1 MTNKDNTYN
10 FEELLIKAFQLG
22 IQRGRLE
29 QSKQD
34 SCIFTDEWCKIHDTL
49 DELKY
54 EMKEKL
60 KELYE
65 E

>member
-1 MTNKDNTYN
+1 MTCKDTDCN
-10 FEELLIKAFQLG
+10 FEELLTKAFQLG

-49 DELKY
+49 DDLKY
-54 EMKEKL
+54 KMKEKL
-60 KELYE
+60 KGIYE
-65 E
+65 K